1 MIYHICN
8 PSIYI
13 SQFYLFSNKYKIHG
27 NLDFRY
33 IFLEK
38 TDILTN
44 RKDVRYVSF
53 FRLLKL
59 FLLLKKIEPAYS
71 MIAGAFV
78 GGVIGG
84 AGLAGTVIICTL
96 LSEKGRKK

>member
-1 MIYHICN
+1 MRWRIW
-8 PSIYI
+8 
-13 SQFYLFSNKYKIHG
+13 
-27 NLDFRY
+27 
-33 IFLEK
+33 
-38 TDILTN
+38 IL
-44 RKDVRYVSF
+44 RLRRLVRLSVWQ
-53 FRLLKL
+53 LPL